1 MTQPTPCLFVEERT
15 AEELAELRLKT
26 LEGAEYGILR
36 ALRARGTG
44 TASWAGCFIACVDKN
59 YCANRCAVDPEH
71 PGPTR
76 PRVRQFDVLC
86 PLCGEKTP
94 LRKVCAPAMK
104 TPARRKKFL
113 EAAQPNVAPLPILVG
128 VETGP
133 NYSRLG
139 VGVDAQSALA
149 DAGVNP
155 NEPFRIR
162 RIQCRDLDR
171 AAELADLKRSE
182 LGWVTGLMLRAD
194 GSLAADWHGGPLRPG
209 EARLLKAQQD
219 EDRAAKRGRRD
230 RAVRALQRE
239 VI

>member
-86 PLCGEKTP
+86 PLCGERSS
-94 LRKVCAPAMK
+94 LRKVCDGAMK
-104 TPARRKKFL
+104 SPAKRMKFL
-113 EAAQPNVAPLPILVG
+113 ERAQPNVAPDPDWVVL
-128 VETGP
+128 ETGADFE
-133 NYSRLG
+133 RLG
-139 VGVDAQSALA
+139 VGLNSQAALA
-149 DAGVNP
+149 DAGANLTESV
-155 NEPFRIR
+155 RVCLIR
-162 RIQCRDLDR
+162 CRSMAR
-171 AAELADLKRSE
+171 AAELADEKRGEIS
-182 LGWVTGLMLRAD
+182 WVTGLRRRAD
-194 GSLAADWHGGPLRPG
+194 GSLDAGWHGGPLRPG

-230 RAVRALQRE
+230 RVIRDMQRE